1 MAKTLI
7 IAEKPSV
14 MTDLAR
20 VLGKQ
25 PGMTKFE
32 NEKDYFENDTHIIS
46 SAVGH
51 LLELTMPTS
60 PDGKKLQW
68 KFDHLPVL
76 PERFDLQPIERGEA
90 RLKMLKRL
98 IKRPDVDCIINACD
112 AGREGEL
119 IFRYILQDSG
129 TKKPIKRLWMQSMT
143 AQAISDA
150 FSHLRT
156 EQEMQPLAD
165 AAVCRSESDWIVG
178 INGTRAMTAFNSR
191 NGGFLKTTVGRV
203 QTPTL
208 AILVQREKEISAF
221 VPRNYWEIFADF
233 EITAGDYRGRW
244 FDEKF
249 KKGDDDHAKAE
260 RVWDEAQANA
270 IRARCE
276 GKIGIIEE
284 TKKPAK
290 QAVPLLYDL
299 TSLQREASNR
309 FGFSAR
315 RTLQL
320 AQALYEAHKVLTYP
334 RTDSRYLPEDY
345 VPTVKGVM
353 KTFADLGNSL
363 TVSDAFPHD
372 LPKFAARA
380 IKENLIFPSKRIFDN
395 SKVSDHFAITPTGV
409 IPKNLKPEEQKIF
422 DMVTRRFIAV
432 FYPAAEFEV
441 TTRITRINE
450 DAFKTEGKVMKVPG
464 WLEVYGKLASEND
477 DSIVPAEPGEKAD
490 PKEIEVAANVTKPP
504 PHFNEATLLS
514 AMEGA
519 GKLVDDEEL
528 AAAMSERGLGT
539 PATRAATIE
548 GLIFEAYI
556 VRDGRNLVATT
567 KAISLID
574 QLQQIGAI
582 GLTNP
587 QMTGEWEFKLKQMEH
602 GKLDRRT
609 FMSEIRNYASE
620 VVEKARKYAAHVKDM
635 DYPDLPAPC
644 PVCQGSPLRQTDNAF
659 KCKNPECGWS
669 MYKTLA
675 GRQLTIDEAKQLLTT
690 RFTGPIVGFRNR
702 FGKEFDAAIQLNP
715 ENKVEFVFANSFGD
729 GVSSSAEDLE
739 IIKNPEHILCECP
752 VCAVKNIKSHIYITD
767 THYVCEAV
775 VRGEKTCKPKA
786 RLARQFCQ
794 HPITKEQAL
803 KFFQGGRT
811 DVIEKFISKKGR
823 PFSASLVLRP
833 EGKVVFEWEFPP
845 REKKAPGEG
854 RPAAKKAAKT
864 AKKKA
869 AKSS

>member
-14 MTDLAR
+14 MNDLAR
-20 VLGKQ
+20 VLGKL
-25 PGMTKFE
+25 PGMSKFE
-32 NEKDYFENDTHIIS
+32 NNKEYHENDTTIIS

-60 PDGKKLQW
+60 ADGKKLQW

-76 PERFDLQPIERGEA
+76 PQQFDLQPIEKAEA
-90 RLKMLKRL
+90 RLKLLKRL
-98 IKRPDVDCIINACD
+98 LKRADVTEVINACD

-129 TKKPIKRLWMQSMT
+129 VKKPIKRLWMQSMT
-143 AQAISDA
+143 AQAITTA
-150 FSHLRT
+150 YSHLRS
-156 EQEMQPLAD
+156 EAEMQPLAD

-208 AILVQREKEISAF
+208 TIMVVREKEISAF
-221 VPRNYWEIFADF
+221 VPRAFWEVVGDFKISAGNY
-233 EITAGDYRGRW
+233 AGKW

-249 KKGDDDHAKAE
+249 KKGDDEHAKAD
-260 RVWDEAQANA
+260 RFWDKAQAA
-270 IRARCE
+270 AVKTRCE
-276 GKIGIIEE
+276 GKPGVIEE
-284 TKKPAK
+284 HKKPAK

-315 RTLQL
+315 RTLQI
-320 AQALYEAHKVLTYP
+320 AQGLYEAHKVLTYP

-345 VPTVKGVM
+345 VPTVKEVM
-353 KTFADLGNSL
+353 KGFAALGDHL

-372 LPKFAARA
+372 LPKFAARSL
-380 IKENLIFPSKRIFDN
+380 KENLIFPSKRIFDN
-395 SKVSDHFAITPTGV
+395 AKVSDHFAITPTGV
-409 IPKNLKPEEQKIF
+409 IPKNLKPEEQKLF

-432 FYPAAEFEV
+432 FYPQAEFEV
-441 TTRITRINE
+441 TTRITRIEN
-450 DAFKTEGKVMKVPG
+450 DAFKTEGKVMKIPG

-477 DSIVPAEPGEKAD
+477 DSIVPAKAGETALNQS
-490 PKEIEVAANVTKPP
+490 IEVNENITKAP
-504 PHFNEATLLS
+504 PHFNEATLLG
-514 AMEGA
+514 AMENA

-528 AAAMSERGLGT
+528 AEAMSERGLGT

-548 GLIFEAYI
+548 GLIYEAYI
-556 VRDGRNLVATT
+556 VRDGRNLVATN

-574 QLQQIGAI
+574 QLTAIGAD
-582 GLTNP
+582 GLTSP
-587 QMTGEWEFKLKQMEH
+587 QMTGEWEFKLKQMEQ
-602 GKLDRRT
+602 GKLDRKT
-609 FMSEIRNYASE
+609 FMSQIREYASD
-620 VVEKARKYAAHVKDM
+620 VVAKARKYAGQVTNM

-644 PVCQGSPLRQTDNAF
+644 PQCQAPTLRQTDNAF
-659 KCKNPECGWS
+659 KCKLPECGWS
-669 MYKTLA
+669 TYKTIA
-675 GRQLTIDEAKQLLTT
+675 GHALTMDEAKQLLTT
-690 RFTGPIVGFRNR
+690 RLVGPITGFRNR
-702 FGKEFDAAIQLNP
+702 FGKDFDAALQLTA
-715 ENKVEFVFANSFGD
+715 ENKVEFVFEKGE
-729 GVSSSAEDLE
+729 GVSSPEEDLAA
-739 IIKNPEHILCECP
+739 IKDPANILCECP
-752 VCAVKNIKSHIYITD
+752 VCAVKKTKNHIYMTD

-786 RLARQFCQ
+786 RLAKEFCQ

-803 KFFQGGRT
+803 KFFQGGST

-823 PFSASLVLRP
+823 PFSASLVLQT
-833 EGKVVFEWEFPP
+833 EGKVVFEWKFPP
-845 REKKAPGEG
+845 RERKEPV
-854 RPAAKKAAKT
+854 AKKAT
-864 AKKKA
+864 PFGAKKKA
-869 AKSS
+869 AKQA

>member
-14 MTDLAR
+14 MNDLAR
-20 VLGKQ
+20 VLGKL

-32 NEKDYFENDTHIIS
+32 NNKEYHENDSYIIS

-51 LLELTMPTS
+51 LLELTMPMS

-76 PERFDLQPIERGEA
+76 PQQFDLQPIEKAEA
-90 RLKMLKRL
+90 RLKLLKRL
-98 IKRPDVDCIINACD
+98 LKRADVTEVINACD

-119 IFRYILQDSG
+119 IFRYIYQDAG
-129 TKKPIKRLWMQSMT
+129 IKKPIKRLWMQSMT
-143 AQAISDA
+143 SQAITDA
-150 FSHLRT
+150 FQHLRT

-221 VPRNYWEIFADF
+221 VPRAFWEVIGDFKVAAGNYP
-233 EITAGDYRGRW
+233 GKW
-244 FDEKF
+244 FDQNF
-249 KKGDDDHAKAE
+249 KKGDDEHAKAD
-260 RVWDEAQANA
+260 RLWDAAAAEA
-270 IRARCE
+270 IKARCE
-276 GKIGIIEE
+276 GKVGIIEE
-284 TKKPAK
+284 AKKPAK

-315 RTLQL
+315 RTLQI
-320 AQALYEAHKVLTYP
+320 AQSLYEAHKVLTYP

-345 VPTVKGVM
+345 VPTVKEVM
-353 KTFADLGNSL
+353 KGFAALGEHL
-363 TVSDAFPHD
+363 TVSDSFPHD
-372 LPKFAARA
+372 LPKFAGRA
-380 IKENLIFPSKRIFDN
+380 LRENLVFPSKRIFDN
-395 SKVSDHFAITPTGV
+395 AKVSDHFAITPTGV
-409 IPKNLKPEEQKIF
+409 IPKNLKPEEQKLF

-441 TTRITRINE
+441 TTRITRIQE
-450 DAFKTEGKVMKVPG
+450 DVFKTEGKVMKVPG

-477 DSIVPAEPGEKAD
+477 DSIVPAAAGEKAQN
-490 PKEIEVAANVTKPP
+490 EGIEVTENVTKAP

-548 GLIFEAYI
+548 GLIYEAYV
-556 VRDGRNLVATT
+556 VRDARNLVATT
-567 KAISLID
+567 KAIGLID
-574 QLQQIGAI
+574 QLQQMGAV

-602 GKLDRRT
+602 GKLDRKT
-609 FMSEIRNYASE
+609 FMGEIRSYASE
-620 VVEKARKYAAHVKDM
+620 VVDKARKFAQVVKDM
-635 DYPDLPAPC
+635 DYPDLVAPC
-644 PVCQGSPLRQTDNAF
+644 PQCQSPALRQTDNAF

-669 MYKTLA
+669 MYKTIA
-675 GRQLTIDEAKQLLTT
+675 GHQLTMDEGKQLLTT
-690 RFTGPIVGFRNR
+690 RFAGPITGFRNR
-702 FGKEFDAAIQLNP
+702 FGKEFDAAIQLSA
-715 ENKVEFVFANSFGD
+715 ENKVEFVFEKGD
-729 GVSSSAEDLE
+729 GVSSPEEDLAA
-739 IIKNPEHILCECP
+739 IKDPANILCECP
-752 VCAVKNIKSHIYITD
+752 VCALKKTKSHIYMTD

-786 RLARQFCQ
+786 RLAKSFCQ
-794 HPITKEQAL
+794 FPISKEQAL
-803 KFFQGGRT
+803 KFFEGGRT
-811 DVIEKFISKKGR
+811 DVIDKFISKKGR
-823 PFSASLVLRP
+823 PFSASLVLKP

-845 REKKAPGEG
+845 REKKAPVAKTATPFGSKKK
-854 RPAAKKAAKT
+854 AAKKAAKH
-864 AKKKA
+864 AE
-869 AKSS
+869 